1 MEVSVESLG
10 APVKWWLTKPEGPGF
25 QAAMESLKLGFGNE
39 PLAIGCGGTIGFVE
53 PLEELLG
60 GVPSLLLG
68 IEDPQSNAHAPNES
82 LHEADWYSLI
92 KSMVHLIHLYPK
104 SHST

>member
-1 MEVSVESLG
+1 MDSLR
-10 APVKWWLTKPEGPGF
+10 
-25 QAAMESLKLGFGNE
+25 LGFGAE

-82 LHEADWYSLI
+82 LHEGDWYSLI
-92 KSMVHLIHLYPK
+92 KSMAHLFERFPRK
-104 SHST
+104 S